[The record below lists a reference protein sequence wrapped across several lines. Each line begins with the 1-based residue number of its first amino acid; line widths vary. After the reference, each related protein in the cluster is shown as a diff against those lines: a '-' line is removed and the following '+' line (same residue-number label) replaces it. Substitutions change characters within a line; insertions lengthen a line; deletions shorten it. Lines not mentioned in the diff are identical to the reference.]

1 MDELEKG
8 GAPEDKKQR
17 LRESIEM
24 LCFKLCYMYYN
35 WSAAIKVP
43 APVCYAQKLSELIG
57 EKCGKFQ
64 PKKELGEKKSLY
76 FI

>member
-1 MDELEKG
+1 MEEMEANKATDEQ
-8 GAPEDKKQR
+8 KKC
-17 LRESIEM
+17 LRENIEL

-35 WSAAIKVP
+35 WSAGIKVP
-43 APVCYAQKLSELIG
+43 APICYAQKLSELVG

-64 PKKELGEKKSLY
+64 PNEELGKKKSLY

>member
-1 MDELEKG
+1 MDELDKG
-8 GAPEDKKQR
+8 GAPEDKKKR

-43 APVCYAQKLSELIG
+43 APVCYA
-57 EKCGKFQ
+57 
-64 PKKELGEKKSLY
+64 
-76 FI
+76 